1 MYIFTMLY
9 SQLTLS
15 LIPPS
20 HTAEYVL
27 CAWSV
32 LWALYSHFHYHNPIQ
47 CMECVNHTLFP
58 STAELMNIC
67 FTNAKWNRVSLLFAI
82 HYNVYNPTD
91 NAPKAFHIVAKQP
104 QETSP
109 HCINSDGQSLFRLEF
124 QKQERQCYTSLLIT
138 LLRRLLRFQLVS
150 SC

>member
-1 MYIFTMLY
+1 MYIFTMLC

-47 CMECVNHTLFP
+47 CMERVNHTLFP

-91 NAPKAFHIVAKQP
+91 NAPKAFHIVAIASGDFTALHKQRWSEFISARIPKTRASMLHFINYNTP
-104 QETSP
+104 QEAA
-109 HCINSDGQSLFRLEF
+109 
-124 QKQERQCYTSLLIT
+124 
-138 LLRRLLRFQLVS
+138 
-150 SC
+150 